1 MCGDQIALLVIDVG
15 NTNIALGVYRGRKMA
30 AHWRLATEPQRTADE
45 YGILLS
51 ALFQDKGL
59 SPADIGGMAIACV
72 VPPLLPTF
80 QTLARE
86 RFGVEPLVVGPGI
99 RTGVRIRIDNP
110 RELGADRLVNAVA
123 VKELYGA
130 PAIVIDFGTATTF
143 DVVSAEGDYLGGAIA
158 PGLGISAEALFRRT
172 AKLPR
177 IELVPPPGPVGHNT
191 IHSMQSGVLYGYVG
205 LVEGLVARIERELG
219 AKARVVATGGL
230 ANLIAGQTKVI
241 EAVDENLT
249 LKGLRLIYEMNQ

>member
-1 MCGDQIALLVIDVG
+1 
-15 NTNIALGVYRGRKMA
+15 
-30 AHWRLATEPQRTADE
+30 
-45 YGILLS
+45 
-51 ALFQDKGL
+51 
-59 SPADIGGMAIACV
+59 
-72 VPPLLPTF
+72 
-80 QTLARE
+80 
-86 RFGVEPLVVGPGI
+86 
-99 RTGVRIRIDNP
+99 
-110 RELGADRLVNAVA
+110 
-123 VKELYGA
+123 
-130 PAIVIDFGTATTF
+130 ATTF

-177 IELVPPPGPVGHNT
+177 IELVSPPGPIGHNT

-230 ANLIAGQTKVI
+230 AGFIAGQTKVI